1 MGILRLIAK
10 HYHIIYIAVVIVAMA
25 LMPLFS
31 RGKVFNVVEPEP
43 EKFLVE
49 GEYLISPYDHIFR
62 RVCCRHNVDWLLM
75 SAIAHHES
83 RFRAEVIS
91 PRGAVE
97 LMQVM
102 PHIARHWD
110 VTAEE
115 LLDPA
120 INIDVACRL
129 YKSMLKQLRTP
140 KSADE
145 FDRMAFAVASYNCG
159 ASRVIDA
166 RNLAEYYDEPKYE
179 WTTVSDYML
188 LLRDEEFYNH
198 EAVNGGEFKE
208 PHITIAY
215 TNKVLHT
222 YARFKRKE
230 LAKVGERG

>member
-1 MGILRLIAK
+1 MKRY
-10 HYHIIYIAVVIVAMA
+10 YHIIYIVIVTLTVA

-43 EKFLVE
+43 EPLLAE
-49 GEYLISPYDHIFR
+49 GEYIISPYDQIFR
-62 RVCCRHNVDWLLM
+62 RVCRRHGVDWLLM
-75 SAIAHHES
+75 SAIAYSES
-83 RFRAEVIS
+83 RFRADVVS
-91 PRGAVE
+91 PRGAVGI
-97 LMQVM
+97 MQVM
-102 PHIARHWD
+102 PHIANHWD

-115 LLDPA
+115 LRDPA

-129 YKSMLKQLRTP
+129 YKSMQKQLRIP
-140 KSADE
+140 KTVDE
-145 FDRMAFAVASYNCG
+145 LDCIAFTVASYNCG

-179 WTTVSDYML
+179 WATVSDYML
-188 LLRDEEFYNH
+188 LLSGEEYYNH
-198 EAVNGGEFKE
+198 EAVSGGQFKE

-215 TNKVLHT
+215 TNKVLQT

>member
-1 MGILRLIAK
+1 MEK
-10 HYHIIYIAVVIVAMA
+10 VVILARVSTDKQEYQRQITELTEHCRKMDWE
-25 LMPLFS
+25 
-31 RGKVFNVVEPEP
+31 VVILTNKPS
-43 EKFLVE
+43 F
-49 GEYLISPYDHIFR
+49 
-62 RVCCRHNVDWLLM
+62 
-75 SAIAHHES
+75 
-83 RFRAEVIS
+83 
-91 PRGAVE
+91 VE

-188 LLRDEEFYNH
+188 LLSDEEFYNH